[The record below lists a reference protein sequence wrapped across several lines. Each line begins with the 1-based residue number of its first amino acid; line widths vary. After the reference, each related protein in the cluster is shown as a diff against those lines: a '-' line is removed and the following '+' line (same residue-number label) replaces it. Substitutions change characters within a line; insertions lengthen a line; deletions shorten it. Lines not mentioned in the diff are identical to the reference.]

1 METQFDDPQVS
12 DNFLLGVTEGIDTQ
26 QPQEEIF
33 IPEDVVVEQP
43 STKIEQPAAVVE
55 QPAAVVQEKPIDS
68 ASDSSS

>member
-1 METQFDDPQVS
+1 M
-12 DNFLLGVTEGIDTQ
+12 
-26 QPQEEIF
+26 
-33 IPEDVVVEQP
+33 VEQP